1 MDDAALDL
9 IVVTHPVVRAR
20 LTMLRDE
27 RTSMPAFRVLLG
39 QLSGMLVY
47 EAMSD
52 LAVAPTRV
60 RTPIGPCE
68 GVAVPEDS
76 PPLLVPV
83 LRAGLGMLDAALGVL
98 PEAQTGFVGLARDE
112 ETAAPTEY
120 LVSLPPNLAGRR
132 VFVLDPMLA
141 TAGSMIHALEV
152 LERHGADNV
161 TVVCVIGAPEGVAAL
176 EEWSAGKD
184 SRKGLRLVIGGIDT
198 GLNEAAYIV
207 PGLGDAGDR
216 LFGPRN
222 F

>member
-9 IVVTHPVVRAR
+9 TVVNHPLVRVR

-27 RTSMPAFRVLLG
+27 NTTMPAFRTLLG

-47 EAMSD
+47 EAMAD
-52 LAVAPTRV
+52 LTVTPVSV
-60 RTPIGPCE
+60 RTPIGPCD
-68 GVAVPEDS
+68 GVAVPCDA

-120 LVSLPPNLAGRR
+120 LVSLPENLAGRR

-152 LERHGADNV
+152 LERRGADTV

-176 EEWSAGKD
+176 KDWCARKD
-184 SRKGLRLVIGGIDT
+184 SRKGWRLVIGGIDV
-198 GLNEAAYIV
+198 GLNDAAYIV